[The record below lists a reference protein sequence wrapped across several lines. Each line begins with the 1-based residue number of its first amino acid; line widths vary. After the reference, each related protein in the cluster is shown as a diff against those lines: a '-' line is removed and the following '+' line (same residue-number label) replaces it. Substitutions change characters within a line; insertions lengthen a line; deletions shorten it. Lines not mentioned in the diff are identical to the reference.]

1 MLYGEGVS
9 LRMKK
14 MMLLGAL
21 LLGLVAAG
29 HAQESRQDAS
39 ISFMGVF
46 APDVNGLGVF
56 PMHSTIT
63 GGALAS
69 YRYMLTPRSALEL
82 NYSFA
87 QNTIY
92 YNNVSFGGH
101 VHSRQQEIS
110 GAYVYSRTYG
120 RYNPFL
126 QAGIGGMIFTPIK
139 DNGTSDLDTRQN
151 TNIGALFGGGVAYEL
166 SPSFDIRVEYRGF
179 ALKAPDFGVSSFKTN
194 RYYVISTPAIGIAY
208 HF

>member
-1 MLYGEGVS
+1 
-9 LRMKK
+9 MKK

-21 LLGLVAAG
+21 LLGFVTAG

-39 ISFMGVF
+39 ISFQTVT

-56 PMHSTIT
+56 PMHTTIT

-92 YNNVSFGGH
+92 YNNVSFGGK
-101 VHSRQQEIS
+101 VHSRQQEIT

-120 RYNPFL
+120 RYNPFV

-139 DNGTSDLDTRQN
+139 DNGTSNLDTRQN
-151 TNIGALFGGGVAYEL
+151 TNIGALWGGKLGHFSGERKHL
-166 SPSFDIRVEYRGF
+166 SLVNGHFSFAIENG
-179 ALKAPDFGVSSFKTN
+179 KTK
-194 RYYVISTPAIGIAY
+194 TLT
-208 HF
+208 

>member
-1 MLYGEGVS
+1 
-9 LRMKK
+9 MKK

-21 LLGLVAAG
+21 LLGFVAAG

-39 ISFMGVF
+39 ISFQGVT

-56 PMHSTIT
+56 PMHTTNT

-92 YNNVSFGGH
+92 YNNVSFGGK
-101 VHSRQQEIS
+101 VHARQQEIT

-120 RYNPFL
+120 RYSPFL

-139 DNGTSDLDTRQN
+139 DNGTSNLDTKQN
-151 TNIGALFGGGVAYEL
+151 TNVGALFGGGVAYEL
-166 SPSFDIRVEYRGF
+166 SPSWDIRAEYRGF
-179 ALKAPDFGVSSFKTN
+179 VTKVPTFGDSQFTTN
-194 RYYVISTPAIGIAY
+194 RWYNIYNPVIGVAY

>member
-1 MLYGEGVS
+1 
-9 LRMKK
+9 MKK

-21 LLGLVAAG
+21 LMGVAAVG

-39 ISFMGVF
+39 LSIFGVM

-56 PMHSTIT
+56 PMHTTKT
-63 GGALAS
+63 GGVLAS

-82 NYSFA
+82 NYGFA
-87 QNTIY
+87 QNTIRY
-92 YNNVSFGGH
+92 HNVSYGGF

-120 RYNPFL
+120 NFSPFL
-126 QAGIGGMIFTPIK
+126 EAGIGGMIFTPIK
-139 DNGTSDLDTRQN
+139 DNGTSSLDTKQN
-151 TNIGALFGGGVAYEL
+151 TNVGALFGGGVAYEI
-166 SPSFDIRVEYRGF
+166 SPSFDIRAEYRGF
-179 ALKAPDFGVSSFKTN
+179 ALKAPDFGVPSFKTN
-194 RYYVISTPAIGIAY
+194 RYYVLSTPSIGIAY

>member
-1 MLYGEGVS
+1 
-9 LRMKK
+9 MKK
-14 MMLLGAL
+14 MMLLGAV
-21 LLGLVAAG
+21 LLGFVAAG

-39 ISFMGVF
+39 LSFIGVT

-56 PMHSTIT
+56 PMHSTNT

-87 QNTIY
+87 QNTIR
-92 YNNVSFGGH
+92 YNNVSYGGF
-101 VHSRQQEIS
+101 VHSRQQEAT

-120 RYNPFL
+120 RYNPF
-126 QAGIGGMIFTPIK
+126 AEGGVGAMFFTPIK
-139 DNGTSDLDTRQN
+139 DNGTSNLDAKQN
-151 TNIGALFGGGVAYEL
+151 TNIGALFGAGLAYEI
-166 SPSFDIRVEYRGF
+166 SPSFDIRVQYRGF
-179 ALKAPDFGVSSFKTN
+179 VLKAPDFGVPSFKTD